1 VAIVNE
7 TFVKRFMGS
16 GDPLGARV
24 RLTHS
29 NEIVS
34 VIGVAGDLL
43 HNLRPR
49 AVAEPEVYFP
59 YAQRPRWAAFMVVRA
74 DDPGAAMGVVR
85 HRIRQM
91 DADMRI
97 GTPLLVSERIARSAR
112 GPRFVLMLFG
122 LFAGV
127 AVLLS
132 AIGVYGLVSYA
143 FAQRVREIGVR
154 ISLGAT
160 PRDILRLVMT
170 SGFAAVLT
178 GSVMGLLGTVAAAR
192 LLGSALPQLEPLRPW
207 AVVVACALLVSIG
220 WVACYI
226 PARRALRIDPVDA
239 LRST

>member
-1 VAIVNE
+1 
-7 TFVKRFMGS
+7 
-16 GDPLGARV
+16 
-24 RLTHS
+24 
-29 NEIVS
+29 
-34 VIGVAGDLL
+34 
-43 HNLRPR
+43 
-49 AVAEPEVYFP
+49 
-59 YAQRPRWAAFMVVRA
+59 
-74 DDPGAAMGVVR
+74 MGVVR